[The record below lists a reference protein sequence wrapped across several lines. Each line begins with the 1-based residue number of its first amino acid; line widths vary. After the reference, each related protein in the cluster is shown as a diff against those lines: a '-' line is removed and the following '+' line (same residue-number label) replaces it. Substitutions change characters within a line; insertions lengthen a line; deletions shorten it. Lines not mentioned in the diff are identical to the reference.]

1 MTSRR
6 FPPPWSVEELWRRI
20 APGRSCPDFSLG
32 CGPIALFS
40 GQTTLDDRPQ
50 PGEPAGASMWD
61 ERKMPERWYE
71 LLRERMQVEQQ
82 RMSVI
87 QDGDII
93 EHDNLEELLARAD
106 SLDHEMLLV
115 MRQATAAPLK
125 QTTRPLRFTRVRL
138 SGARA

>member
-1 MTSRR
+1 
-6 FPPPWSVEELWRRI
+6 
-20 APGRSCPDFSLG
+20 
-32 CGPIALFS
+32 
-40 GQTTLDDRPQ
+40 
-50 PGEPAGASMWD
+50 MWD

-82 RMSVI
+82 RMRVI

-93 EHDNLEELLARAD
+93 DLARAD